1 MESSSSREIVV
12 DGGGNDDDVVD
23 VLARYSLDVSAGC
36 GGRRSTL
43 LDEYEQLAFEAQLN
57 SAILRRCY
65 SEPSPVRFVQPSAG
79 PSPAPAQGDAREGR
93 LEDAAPAAGRSW
105 RLHEVVAKWVGLLK
119 KVFCWLESAWE
130 WRRWKERETPR
141 GPPATVP
148 RVQLL
153 DYFC

>member
-1 MESSSSREIVV
+1 MEISIEVV
-12 DGGGNDDDVVD
+12 GGGNGDDVGD

-36 GGRRSTL
+36 GGRHSTL
-43 LDEYEQLAFEAQLN
+43 LDEYERLAFEAQLN

-79 PSPAPAQGDAREGR
+79 VSPVMPTDQGRAGGEAGWRDEPAVD
-93 LEDAAPAAGRSW
+93 GRSW
-105 RLHEVVAKWVGLLK
+105 RLLGVVAKWLEMLK
-119 KVFCWLESAWE
+119 TVFCLLGSAWE
-130 WRRWKERETPR
+130 WRRRKEQDRPR